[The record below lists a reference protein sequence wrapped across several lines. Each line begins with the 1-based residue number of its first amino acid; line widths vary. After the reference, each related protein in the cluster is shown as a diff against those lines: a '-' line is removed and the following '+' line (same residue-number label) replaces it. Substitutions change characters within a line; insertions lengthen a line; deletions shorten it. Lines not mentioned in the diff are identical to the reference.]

1 MTDPKACPFCSGN
14 DIYSPATVT
23 ICRAC
28 GASSPPRRW
37 NTRPIED
44 RLRAALKEVSAMV
57 DLGFASG
64 GIWHIS
70 NATASDI
77 GTTIRDALKEPE

>member
-1 MTDPKACPFCSGN
+1 MTDLKACPFCSGN

-37 NTRPIED
+37 NTRPIEEK
-44 RLRAALKEVSAMV
+44 LRAALGKINYEALNNMNTYGKHPSWE
-57 DLGFASG
+57 F
-64 GIWHIS
+64 
-70 NATASDI
+70 
-77 GTTIRDALKEPE
+77 IRVVCQEALK